1 MVELNWN
8 LVSTKSAM
16 FQLCMV
22 MEAKTVDVAVAM
34 DASVVMVGLEAVVAV
49 VVTLVDVVDVVAATV
64 Q

>member
-1 MVELNWN
+1 
-8 LVSTKSAM
+8 
-16 FQLCMV
+16 MV